1 MYSEMAIL
9 TQRND
14 IKPMFGS
21 IAWMVVMFCLFSALT
36 SLGFDIWQF
45 SYKYSTAYFQSGFI
59 LVSLL
64 ICFTF
69 CYIFWCFIA
78 SFCITSLK
86 FSNCF
91 SVFFNITF
99 FSCSSFFAIIIF
111 SCSFSMFLCFVLF
124 LATFL
129 TPRTK
134 TSRSIFSWIK
144 LRNVFFGFAL
154 IAELCYDCLSHF
166 NFLNKLYWL
175 EPVSGYNPFLA
186 RLIISSQTN
195 LSTSFWRNF
204 QWQ

>member
-45 SYKYSTAYFQSGFI
+45 SYKYSTTYFQSGFI

-111 SCSFSMFLCFVLF
+111 FLTFSAFIRNIVFM
-124 LATFL
+124 ATFL

-144 LRNVFFGFAL
+144 IRNWSFLLAFRAGFCL
-154 IAELCYDCLSHF
+154 NCLSHS
-166 NFLNKLYWL
+166 LISSIKLWL
-175 EPVSGYNPFLA
+175 GPIVSTHLQSVRLILLNPF
-186 RLIISSQTN
+186 S
-195 LSTSFWRNF
+195 LSRRNF